1 MMNKKF
7 FGIILFLLFLTCL
20 SAGAQVFYKIERPDL
35 PAPSYILGTHH
46 LAPPDFTDRLAS
58 LPEAMAM
65 TAAVVGE
72 VDMTVNPMQMQM
84 EMQPYMMAPADS
96 TLSALLSP
104 EEMKT
109 LSDQFR
115 PLSPMAGLELSM
127 LDAMRP
133 MVPMT
138 MATLTLVQKS
148 MPGFD
153 PNNQLDASFQ
163 KKYVEEGKKVIPL
176 ETLAEQAQLLYCSTP
191 ITKQLD
197 ALRETLSDPEKGMM
211 SAKKLNEAYLAQ
223 DLDELLNI
231 TKDEEEDPAFMV
243 ALLDKRNHNWMQKL
257 PGIMSEQ
264 PSLIVVGAGHL
275 PGDKGLLHLLKEAG
289 YTITPMK

>member
-1 MMNKKF
+1 MNKKF
-7 FGIILFLLFLTCL
+7 FATLLSLLILTSLT
-20 SAGAQVFYKIERPDL
+20 AGAQVFYKIERPDL
-35 PAPSYILGTHH
+35 PAPSYIFGTHH
-46 LAPPDFTDRLAS
+46 LAPADFPNRLAA
-58 LPEAMAM
+58 LPEAMAN
-65 TAAVVGE
+65 TAAIVGE
-72 VDMTVNPMQMQM
+72 IDMTGNQMQMQM

-104 EEMKT
+104 EELKT
-109 LSDQFR
+109 LTDQFH
-115 PLSPMAGLELSM
+115 PLSPMPGLELPM

-163 KKYVEEGKKVIPL
+163 KKYAEQGKKIIPL

-197 ALRETLSDPEKGMM
+197 ALRETLSDPAKGME

-223 DLDELLNI
+223 NLDELLKLS
-231 TKDEEEDPAFMV
+231 KDDEEDPAFMI
-243 ALLDKRNHNWMQKL
+243 ALLDKRNHNWMKKL
-257 PGIMSEQ
+257 PGIMLEQ

-275 PGDKGLLHLLKEAG
+275 PGDNGLLHLLKKEG
-289 YTITPMK
+289 YTITPLK